1 MQKGLKNTEF
11 LQSKTIKVD
20 SKTHKSLRM
29 YAVQNDFT
37 LGEAVRNLLERKYK
51 NNQKK

>member
-1 MQKGLKNTEF
+1 MQKGLKSTKS
-11 LQSKTIKVD
+11 LQSKTVKLD

-37 LGEAVRNLLERKYK
+37 LGEAVRSLLDKTA
-51 NNQKK
+51 KK